1 MKTTLIR
8 LSRGELA
15 TYIVLNLATGATI
28 TIALF
33 AFIIYV
39 LQ

>member
-28 TIALF
+28 TALVF
-33 AFIIYV
+33 SVITY

>member
-28 TIALF
+28 VAVLF
-33 AFIIYV
+33 TVITY